1 MNLFNWSVADIRL
14 FSAVVSGIVI
24 SWMSEGVALCFISL
38 RESLWD
44 RAAKRK
50 GDKHGS
56 E

>member
-1 MNLFNWSVADIRL
+1 MNLFNWSVDDIRL

-24 SWMSEGVALCFISL
+24 SWISEGVAILFIYAQDAFWK
-38 RESLWD
+38 RV
-44 RAAKRK
+44 AKRK